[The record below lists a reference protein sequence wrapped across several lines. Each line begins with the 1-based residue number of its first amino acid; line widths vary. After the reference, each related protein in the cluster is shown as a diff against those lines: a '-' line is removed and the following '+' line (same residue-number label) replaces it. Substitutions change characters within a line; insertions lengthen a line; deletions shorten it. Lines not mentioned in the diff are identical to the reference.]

1 MVTAN
6 REDAALAGTVGKLLR
21 RIARGATL
29 TPAPEPGVRR
39 ECRPRQLDDAAV
51 ALRERLPPQLRLTE
65 LRGAYPRVLNRVALA
80 WDDPRAFDA
89 LIDSLLIDDRPDRQG
104 FPFEVVRELGE
115 LRQYYFSMVH
125 PRPAGR

>member
-1 MVTAN
+1 MVTAS
-6 REDAALAGTVGKLLR
+6 RDDSTLANSVGGLLR

-39 ECRPRQLDDAAV
+39 ENRPRQLDDAAV
-51 ALRERLPPQLRLTE
+51 ALLEGLPPQLRLTE
-65 LRGAYPRVLNRVALA
+65 LRGAYPRVLNRVARV
-80 WDDPRAFDA
+80 WNDPRAFDA

-115 LRQYYFSMVH
+115 LRAYYFSMVH
-125 PRPAGR
+125 PRPAGF